1 MVLSCEHCNLSV
13 IVCYCSYGPN
23 SSPTAKYHLLNFV
36 SEPWETS
43 LGHPWDVDVP
53 ETSTVR
59 PQDVPSPGTGRPRD
73 CGAGTSAGRS
83 VDVSGTSTE
92 TSSVRPWHIQEASLR
107 GGVRGVLRTSEGVSE

>member
-1 MVLSCEHCNLSV
+1 MPILADQDSRGGVQLWCVVTLAE
-13 IVCYCSYGPN
+13 PK
-23 SSPTAKYHLLNFV
+23 AAHLR
-36 SEPWETS
+36 EPWETS